1 MQADAIGSERKV
13 TSGVTTALRAGAY
26 SELIVNDIGLGRYFE
41 STRFGRLYT
50 LAAAPTGVAPAA
62 ANVSPIP
69 VTTGQPL
76 VGIFNPLGSGQA
88 AVIIQAGFSAV
99 NVVTT
104 QTASIICWNY
114 IPSPAG
120 ITSAGGAG
128 AVGGLLVSPAPSSM
142 RTFVNTVPTGAPAF
156 TFLRPLYA
164 NSQMTTAPAVAQ
176 AVTAYVTEETAGSII
191 VPPGAAVGLAAH
203 AASAT
208 LYAAFMTW
216 LECDWPL

>member
-1 MQADAIGSERKV
+1 MLAESLSGERKV
-13 TSGVTTALRAGAY
+13 STNIQSALRTGAY
-26 SELIVNDIGLGRYFE
+26 SELIVNDVGQGRYFE
-41 STRFGRLYT
+41 STRLGRLYT
-50 LAAAPTGVAPAA
+50 LAAAPTGVAPTAP
-62 ANVSPIP
+62 NVSPIP

-120 ITSAGGAG
+120 ITAAGGAG

-156 TFLRPLYA
+156 TFLRPFYA

-203 AASAT
+203 ATSAT
-208 LYAAFMTW
+208 LYACFMTW
-216 LECDWPL
+216 IETDWPL

>member
-1 MQADAIGSERKV
+1 
-13 TSGVTTALRAGAY
+13 
-26 SELIVNDIGLGRYFE
+26 
-41 STRFGRLYT
+41 
-50 LAAAPTGVAPAA
+50 
-62 ANVSPIP
+62 
-69 VTTGQPL
+69 VTTGQPF
-76 VGIFNPLGSGQA
+76 VGIFNPVGSGQA
-88 AVIIQAGFSAV
+88 AVILLAGFSAV

-120 ITSAGGAG
+120 ITAAGGAG
-128 AVGGLLVSPAPSSM
+128 AASGLLTTPAASSM

-156 TFLRPLYA
+156 TYLRPLYA

-191 VPPGAAVGLAAH
+191 VPPGAALGLAAH

-208 LYAAFMTW
+208 LYACFMSW
-216 LECDWPL
+216 IEVDWPL